1 LTSLSKKDWLEPE
14 HSNVGRMNSLAD
26 IGQRLNHLIAQ
37 PAQAD
42 DAAELL
48 TLGEEALEH
57 WVRAKG
63 KEPTADLREGY
74 RLLALHRQG
83 ADKDPSFNA
92 CRETCREL
100 VYHYNLLT
108 MEPEHPDS
116 AQRARMMPLVANHL
130 FLFISG
136 KLESQELG
144 DFCCASKPLR
154 EKVYESLPS
163 Q

>member
-1 LTSLSKKDWLEPE
+1 MKTASVKSARLKT
-14 HSNVGRMNSLAD
+14 LAG
-26 IGQRLNHLIAQ
+26 IRQRLDQLVAQ
-37 PAQAD
+37 PAQPS

-48 TLGEEALEH
+48 ILGEEALEH

-63 KEPTADLREGY
+63 KEPTEDLREGY

-83 ADKDPSFNA
+83 AINDPSFNA

-108 MEPEHPDS
+108 MEPEHPET
-116 AQRARMMPLVANHL
+116 AQRARMMPLVARHL

-154 EKVYESLPS
+154 EKVDESIPA

>member
-1 LTSLSKKDWLEPE
+1 MVSSHLK
-14 HSNVGRMNSLAD
+14 SLAS
-26 IGQRLNHLIAQ
+26 IGQRLNQLIAQ
-37 PAQAD
+37 PAQPS
-42 DAAELL
+42 DAAEMLV
-48 TLGEEALEH
+48 LGEAALQH
-57 WVRAKG
+57 WIRAKG
-63 KEPTADLREGY
+63 KEPTQDLREGFK
-74 RLLALHRQG
+74 LLALHRQG

-100 VYHYNLLT
+100 VYYYNLLT
-108 MEPEHPDS
+108 LEPEHSDS
-116 AQRARMMPLVANHL
+116 VQRARMMPLVARHL

-154 EKVYESLPS
+154 EKVDETLPV

>member
-1 LTSLSKKDWLEPE
+1 
-14 HSNVGRMNSLAD
+14 VNSLAD
-26 IGQRLNHLIAQ
+26 IGQRLNQLVAQ
-37 PAQAD
+37 PARPS
-42 DAAELL
+42 DAVELL
-48 TLGEEALEH
+48 TLGEEALEY

-100 VYHYNLLT
+100 VYHYNLLK
-108 MEPEHPDS
+108 MEPEHPES

-154 EKVYESLPS
+154 EKVDESIPA

>member
-1 LTSLSKKDWLEPE
+1 MK
-14 HSNVGRMNSLAD
+14 SLAN
-26 IGQRLNHLIAQ
+26 IGQRLNQLIAQ
-37 PAQAD
+37 PAQPS

-48 TLGEEALEH
+48 ALGESALEH

-63 KEPTADLREGY
+63 KEPTEDLRDGFK
-74 RLLALHRQG
+74 LLALHRQG
-83 ADKDPSFNA
+83 ATNDPSFNA

-108 MEPEHPDS
+108 AQPEHPET

-154 EKVYESLPS
+154 EKVDESLPG

>member
-1 LTSLSKKDWLEPE
+1 
-14 HSNVGRMNSLAD
+14 MNSLAD
-26 IGQRLNHLIAQ
+26 IGQRLNQLIAQ
-37 PAQAD
+37 PAEPA

-57 WVRAKG
+57 WVQAKG

-83 ADKDPSFNA
+83 ADKEPSFNA

-108 MEPEHPDS
+108 MEPEHPES

-154 EKVYESLPS
+154 EKVDESLLS

>member
-1 LTSLSKKDWLEPE
+1 MRQQDLK
-14 HSNVGRMNSLAD
+14 SLAN
-26 IGQRLNHLIAQ
+26 IGQRLNQLIAQ
-37 PAQAD
+37 PAQPS

-48 TLGEEALEH
+48 ALGEAALEH

-63 KEPTADLREGY
+63 KEPTEDLREGY

-100 VYHYNLLT
+100 VYHYNQLT
-108 MEPEHPDS
+108 MEPEHSKS
-116 AQRARMMPLVANHL
+116 AQRARMMPLVARHL
-130 FLFISG
+130 LLFISG
-136 KLESQELG
+136 KMETQELG

-154 EKVYESLPS
+154 EKVDESIS
-163 Q
+163 AQ

>member
-1 LTSLSKKDWLEPE
+1 
-14 HSNVGRMNSLAD
+14 MNSLAD
-26 IGQRLNHLIAQ
+26 IGQRLNQLIAQ
-37 PAQAD
+37 PAEPA

-57 WVRAKG
+57 WVQAKG

-108 MEPEHPDS
+108 METEHPES

-136 KLESQELG
+136 KLESQNLG

-154 EKVYESLPS
+154 EKVDESLPV

>member
-1 LTSLSKKDWLEPE
+1 MAALHSLIE
-14 HSNVGRMNSLAD
+14 
-26 IGQRLNHLIAQ
+26 IGQDLNRLVAQ
-37 PAQAD
+37 PAQPS
-42 DAAELL
+42 DAAQLL
-48 TLGEEALEH
+48 ALGEQSLEH

-63 KEPTADLREGY
+63 KEPTQDLREGY

-108 MEPEHPDS
+108 MEPEHPKS
-116 AQRARMMPLVANHL
+116 VQRARMMALVANHL

-136 KLESQELG
+136 KLESQKLG
-144 DFCCASKPLR
+144 EFCCASRPLR
-154 EKVYESLPS
+154 EKVDETQPA

>member
-1 LTSLSKKDWLEPE
+1 MKSARLKT
-14 HSNVGRMNSLAD
+14 LAD
-26 IGQRLNHLIAQ
+26 IRHRLDQLVAQ
-37 PAQAD
+37 PAQPS

-48 TLGEEALEH
+48 ILGEEALEH

-63 KEPTADLREGY
+63 KEPTEDLREGY

-100 VYHYNLLT
+100 VYHYNLIT
-108 MEPEHPDS
+108 MEPEHPET
-116 AQRARMMPLVANHL
+116 AQRARMMPLVARHL

-154 EKVYESLPS
+154 EKVDESLPV

>member
-1 LTSLSKKDWLEPE
+1 MKP
-14 HSNVGRMNSLAD
+14 LAD
-26 IGQRLNHLIAQ
+26 IGQRLNQLVAQ
-37 PAQAD
+37 PAQPS

-63 KEPTADLREGY
+63 KEPTDDLREGY

-108 MEPEHPDS
+108 MEPEHPES

-154 EKVYESLPS
+154 EKVDETLPA

>member
-1 LTSLSKKDWLEPE
+1 
-14 HSNVGRMNSLAD
+14 MNSLAN
-26 IGQRLNHLIAQ
+26 IGQRLRQLLAQ
-37 PAQAD
+37 PAQPS

-48 TLGEEALEH
+48 TPGEEALEH
-57 WVRAKG
+57 WVRAQG
-63 KEPTADLREGY
+63 KEPTEDLREGD

-100 VYHYNLLT
+100 VYHYNLLKL
-108 MEPEHPDS
+108 EPEHPDS

-154 EKVYESLPS
+154 EKVDESLPV

>member
-1 LTSLSKKDWLEPE
+1 MKSAQLKT
-14 HSNVGRMNSLAD
+14 LAD
-26 IGQRLNHLIAQ
+26 IGQRLDQLVAQ
-37 PAQAD
+37 PAQPS

-48 TLGEEALEH
+48 ILGEAALEH

-63 KEPTADLREGY
+63 KEPTEDLREGY

-83 ADKDPSFNA
+83 AINDPSFNA

-108 MEPEHPDS
+108 MEPEHAES
-116 AQRARMMPLVANHL
+116 TQRARMMPLVARHL

-154 EKVYESLPS
+154 EKVDESIPA

>member
-1 LTSLSKKDWLEPE
+1 MTHLK
-14 HSNVGRMNSLAD
+14 SLAN
-26 IGQRLNHLIAQ
+26 IGQRLNQLLAQ
-37 PAQAD
+37 PAQPS

-48 TLGEEALEH
+48 ILGEEALEH

-63 KEPTADLREGY
+63 KEPTEDLREGY

-108 MEPEHPDS
+108 MEPEHPES
-116 AQRARMMPLVANHL
+116 VQRARMMPLVARHL

-154 EKVYESLPS
+154 EKVDESIPA